1 MRRLIPLLLLQLL
14 VVALTGYS
22 QRSATLVYVV
32 ASKTI
37 FIWGERVQV
46 QATVRDR
53 QGVVQNVPVTWSVIP
68 SNAATIA
75 ADGTVTPL
83 DFMSFVVQ
91 AQAPGITG
99 DLAMQVIPKQI
110 VVKPESATM
119 LVGGR
124 QRVRADI
131 LDVNGSPVP
140 SARLT
145 WYVGNSAGY
154 QGSDIPRATIDAAGN
169 LQALVA
175 GQLKVRAN
183 IHYDYNPY
191 TLLDVDGAASVQV
204 NPPETY
210 RFTRAF
216 VGEATRDS
224 SVLAPSPSPLI
235 PTRRGFAFIASLDGT
250 GSAVVEW
257 TPTGVNPIAIAGRSS
272 ANKGFP
278 LIQASELASSHGT
291 QLLYSELDMQG
302 SVQISAG
309 TTDYTQP
316 LLVQNSPLFGG
327 EGTGFSMSRN
337 SIAAGGMKI
346 FSVGYTDTVT
356 HKFVNALYRG
366 YDRGLSEWIVNSLD
380 GAPGFEG
387 QPFFVVNFGIADD
400 GTAWFVLSIG
410 SGRVLFRAKPGSSP
424 EKILAVGDI
433 FQNERVTTLVPV
445 EDPGGF
451 GVSNG
456 FFAAN
461 NGDLLLDIGT
471 DKSSILVRW
480 NAADQ
485 WTTPDVL
492 RSTSNGIFWYEP
504 AVGALLSGPAN
515 GIILWNKSGANP
527 ILQLGDSSIDGSPVQ
542 QIYSATAT
550 EQGEIYALIRTASS
564 PMTIARILPNRSV
577 ILKAGDTLP
586 IGAVP
591 VISAMLTG
599 NASGN
604 PAVIA
609 GGRVGSID
617 RLKNDGGL
625 QPLVR
630 IGDTLPNGRDFAGVQ
645 ITTALKQASSLPDG
659 SVVFV
664 FGSNGTANDGVFVW
678 RNGALDWQVR
688 LPISFGGT
696 TVLNTPSAFS
706 INSRGDW
713 VAQFGG
719 AGIYF
724 IRDSRIQKV
733 MAPSDVPAN
742 LTMTGAHY
750 PVVDETGNVSFEL
763 SSGGDNY
770 VMQWDGSS
778 SKIILKPGQVM
789 PDGREIRSISTLLQ
803 ATSTSLVTQI
813 TMADGQQT
821 FAAYSSGAWQYP
833 ASRTDRTASGD
844 FVNDGYSFGVNSRG
858 DIGFAYVGNNYNHA
872 IAVRIGNSFHYVQ
885 STSDFTPDGA
895 LLTGINQIVMNDDG
909 TILVL
914 AVNDQ
919 EQQVIY
925 KGTPEG
931 PGTPYSTQSQG
942 GITLTAA
949 QDSSTV
955 TTGFGSVQPANNGSV
970 PAGLAIFQLR
980 QNGVLVTE
988 ASVPMAQAVKSG
1000 RIYADTSFPVNTGLA
1015 IANPNTHEATI
1026 SFYFTDENGR
1036 NSGAG
1041 TMSIAGGAQV
1051 AKFLDQPPF
1060 NSGASFRGT
1069 FTFSSDLPVG
1079 AVALRGLLNERSEFL
1094 ITTLPVVPLAA
1105 VSGTQVL
1112 PYFADGAGWTTQ
1124 ILLVNPSDAP
1134 VNGTIQFFD
1143 RGSDTTSGLPVS
1155 VRVAGQAAASFVY
1168 SIPARSS
1175 RRIVTAGGGSS
1186 ITSGSVRIVPAAGLG
1201 APSVCNVFSYKPG
1214 AITVSEAGIPV
1225 VPAGRAFRMYV
1236 ESSGKFNASEAGSIQ
1251 SGIAIANAS
1260 PDAVS
1265 VQAEVRSL
1273 AGSLLGSANV
1283 RVPANGQVAMF
1294 LNQIAGLQNLPEA
1307 FQSVLRVFSSSSAVS
1322 ITGLR
1327 ARYNERGDFLITTTS
1342 PFDEA
1347 DVPAT
1352 TPSLIPHLAVGG
1364 GYSTQF
1370 ILLNPPPSQT
1380 RTGVLR
1386 FQTSSGEPLTLAL
1399 R

>member
-1 MRRLIPLLLLQLL
+1 MRRLIPLLLLHLL

-46 QATVRDR
+46 HATVRDR

-99 DLAMQVIPKQI
+99 DLTMQVIPKQI
-110 VVKPESATM
+110 VVKPDSDSMTD
-119 LVGGR
+119 GGT
-124 QRVRADI
+124 QKMRAEI
-131 LDVNGSPVP
+131 LDMNNSPVP
-140 SARLT
+140 SARLN
-145 WYVGNSAGY
+145 WYVVNAAGY
-154 QGSDIPRATIDAAGN
+154 QSSDIPRATIDTAGS
-169 LQALVA
+169 LHALVA
-175 GQLKVRAN
+175 GHLKVRAN
-183 IHYDYNPY
+183 IHYEYNPY
-191 TLLDVDGAASVQV
+191 TLLDFDGAADVQV

-216 VGEATRDS
+216 VGEATRETS
-224 SVLAPSPSPLI
+224 ILSPSPSPLI
-235 PTRRGFAFIASLDGT
+235 PTSRGFAFIASLDGT
-250 GSAVVEW
+250 GSGVVEW
-257 TPTGVNPIAIAGRSS
+257 TPNGVHPIAIAGRSS
-272 ANKGFP
+272 ANAGFP

-291 QLLYSELDMQG
+291 QLLYSELDIQG
-302 SVQISAG
+302 AMQISAG

-346 FSVGYTDTVT
+346 FSVGYADTVT
-356 HKFVNALYRG
+356 HTFVNALYRG
-366 YDRGLSEWIVNSLD
+366 YGRGLSEWIVNSLD

-387 QPFFVVNFGIADD
+387 QPFSVVSCGIADD

-410 SGRVLFRAKPGSSP
+410 ASGPNTNVLFRAELGTKA
-424 EKILAVGDI
+424 EKILAVGDS
-433 FQNERVTTLVPV
+433 FQNERVTTLVPF

-471 DKSSILVRW
+471 DKSTFLVRW
-480 NAADQ
+480 NAADH

-504 AVGALLSGPAN
+504 AVGALLNGPAN
-515 GIILWNKSGANP
+515 GLILWNNSGANP
-527 ILQLGDSSIDGSPVQ
+527 ILQLGDTSIDGSPVQ

-550 EQGEIYALIRTASS
+550 EQGEVYALIRTASS
-564 PMTIARILPNRSV
+564 PMLIVRILPNRSV
-577 ILKAGDTLP
+577 VLKAGDTLP

-591 VISAMLTG
+591 VISTMLTG

-659 SVVFV
+659 SVVF
-664 FGSNGTANDGVFVW
+664 GSNGTANDGVFVW

-724 IRDSRIQKV
+724 IRDSRVQKV

-750 PVVDETGNVSFEL
+750 PVVDEAGNVSFEL

-789 PDGREIRSISTLLQ
+789 PDGREVRSISTLLQ

-858 DIGFAYVGNNYNHA
+858 DIGFAYAGNNYNTA

-895 LLTGINQIVMNDDG
+895 LLTGISQIVMNDDG
-909 TILVL
+909 AMFVL
-914 AVNDQ
+914 GVNDQ
-919 EQQVIY
+919 GQQVIY
-925 KGTPEG
+925 KATPEG
-931 PGTPYSTQSQG
+931 PGVPYSVSNQG
-942 GITLTAA
+942 GTSLTAT
-949 QDSSTV
+949 QETNSI
-955 TTGFGSVQPANNGSV
+955 TTGFGSVLPANNGAA

-988 ASVPMAQAVKSG
+988 ASVPMTQPVKSG
-1000 RIYADTSFPVNTGLA
+1000 RIYAEINSPVNTGLA
-1015 IANPNTHEATI
+1015 IANPNTRHANV
-1026 SFYFTDENGR
+1026 SFFFTDENGR
-1036 NSGAG
+1036 DSSAG
-1041 TMSIAGGAQV
+1041 TVSISGGAQV
-1051 AKFLDQPPF
+1051 AAFLDQLPF
-1060 NSGASFRGT
+1060 NGAAAFKGT
-1069 FTFSSDLPVG
+1069 LTFISDLPVG
-1079 AVALRGLLNERSEFL
+1079 AIALRGLLNERSDFL
-1094 ITTLPVVPLAA
+1094 ITTLPVVPLSAA
-1105 VSGTQVL
+1105 ATGTQVM
-1112 PYFADGAGWTTQ
+1112 PYFADGSGWTTQ
-1124 ILLVNPSDAP
+1124 ILLVNPSDSAIS
-1134 VNGTIQFFD
+1134 GTVQFID
-1143 RGSDTTSGLPVS
+1143 RGSDTAGGQPVN
-1155 VRVAGQAAASFVY
+1155 VRVNGQSAATFPY
-1168 SIPARSS
+1168 SIPPRSS
-1175 RRIVTAGGGSS
+1175 RRIATSGGG
-1186 ITSGSVRIVPAAGLG
+1186 ILTTGSVRIIPSSGSG
-1201 APSVCNVFSYKPG
+1201 APSVSNVFSYKPG
-1214 AITVSEAGIPV
+1214 AITVSEAGTPV
-1225 VPAGRAFRMYV
+1225 VPAGHAFRMYA
-1236 ESSGKFNASEAGSIQ
+1236 ESSGKSGEPGSTQ
-1251 SGIAIANAS
+1251 SGIAIANPS
-1260 PDAVS
+1260 TGAVT
-1265 VQAEVRSL
+1265 VQLDLTNL
-1273 AGSLLGSANV
+1273 AGSIIGSANL
-1283 RVPANGQVAMF
+1283 RVPANGEVATF
-1294 LNQIAGLQNLPEA
+1294 LDQISGFGTLPAA
-1307 FQSVLRVFSSSSAVS
+1307 FQGVVRLTSSSSAVS
-1322 ITGLR
+1322 IVGLR

-1342 PFDEA
+1342 PFDEN
-1347 DVPAT
+1347 DPPVST
-1352 TPSLIPHLAVGG
+1352 TSIFPHFAVGG

-1370 ILLNPPPSQT
+1370 ILLNNPPAPGK
-1380 RTGVLR
+1380 TGVIR
-1386 FQTSSGEPLTLAL
+1386 FQSSSGIPLDLTL